1 MHDYA
6 VPARL
11 LKLLAVELHH
21 GCSYPASYSTH
32 LGAAGARK
40 RGPVASCTPSA
51 AMTASLW
58 PGTCRLAYSGHP
70 VRQTASALVK
80 LWNAEQAG
88 QLGRPVGCG
97 AAMLAMGMLM
107 AGTVCTKVL

>member
-32 LGAAGARK
+32 LGAA
-40 RGPVASCTPSA
+40 
-51 AMTASLW
+51 ASLW